1 MDFYEIVVDTK
12 TGPNRHT
19 DAVLYP
25 DFKHRKSRDLICKGG
40 TMFAWWNDDHWD
52 DSPDN
57 LVQAIDASLREAKAL
72 YLKDHPGDHVKVRY
86 MESHS
91 SKVKIDFDKYCEA
104 RVQSDVPFNTKILF
118 SDAKPKREDYS
129 TSHLNYVP
137 KEGSTEAFD
146 TLLGRLYSEEELQKI
161 LWFMGALLS
170 NKMQTIQKFMFLY
183 GGKGT
188 GKGTVIDIFKL
199 MFDGY
204 WSPTSLRELTGGG
217 AFATSVIEEV
227 PLLIDEDCDLSGIKD
242 DTNLLKLVAHESI
255 LVNKKYKTP
264 YSVSFPGLLITASNQ
279 RYRVRNVDSGI
290 TRRAIVVEPST
301 FTFDSKTYFELKN
314 RIKYEIPAIAYKAM
328 AIFKEL
334 GPFYYEEYVD
344 RDMIEA
350 TDYIYG
356 FVSEYQ
362 EQLGDM
368 VTLDRASALFKTYLE
383 DLGFETRGYKRKIK
397 SELQRYY
404 RSFHTQKKVDGVKLS
419 NVFEGF
425 KEELIHNTTKQKAAV
440 DSWIKLG
447 TDAISKLDM
456 TLQSNPAQYA
466 KADGKP
472 EKRWESV
479 TSVLSDLDT
488 SKLHYVM
495 VPKSHIVIDFDIK
508 DDDGNKSLYLNML
521 AASNFP
527 PTYAEVSKSGCGL
540 HLHYIY
546 DGDTAKL
553 SSLYDKDIE
562 IKVFTGRASLRRQLT
577 KFVNL
582 PIAHISVGLP
592 LKEENLKVYKDV
604 KDIVWNEKRMYNA
617 ITRALRREVW
627 PNTTPSMQ
635 LIAKIFEDARKQGT
649 KYDLEELRNDIYA
662 FAMGSTNQKDYCR
675 GLYRKIKFKTIED
688 DDLVPA
694 QRAGKMV
701 VPIEELYFLDIE
713 VVPNYWGVVI
723 KQFNSKTIKKY
734 TNPTPAEVEYI
745 LSLPFI
751 GFNCRN
757 YDNHILQAGLLGFN
771 NAEMYNLSKSL
782 ITGDSHGF
790 AGARELSYAD
800 EYDYIVDKHSLKWWE
815 IEMARVARL
824 KGQPSPVKHDEFEYD
839 FDQPLTEE
847 QWKRCLD
854 YCANDVI
861 GTEELFKHRFDD
873 YQARLMMAELS
884 GLSVNSPGR
893 AHAAAILF
901 GNDPRPQDKL
911 VYTDLSK
918 DFPGYIYDA
927 KTNKS
932 SYMGECPSEG
942 GYVYYEPGIYH
953 NVVVFDIASMH
964 PHSAIAMN
972 YFGPYAQRF
981 KDLVETRICIKHG
994 DFEKARTLFDGKL
1007 APYLENESSAK
1018 QLAAALKI
1026 FINSIYGYTKAKF
1039 DNQFK
1044 QKDNIDNIIAK
1055 RGALFM
1061 INLKNEVQKRG
1072 YKVIHIKTDSIKVS
1086 NPDEEI
1092 TKFIYEY
1099 GKQWGYTFEVEDEYA
1114 IFAIINKSTY
1124 IAKTPDGKWEAKAA
1138 EFAQPYVFK
1147 TLFTGEQIDVN
1158 DYFITKE
1165 VKGKMYIGDRFV
1177 GRIGRVYASLSGDDV
1192 WRVDG
1197 DKRSHVTGTVG
1208 YKWKLEQDYPGVMD
1222 IDRRY
1227 YDGLCEEAIKHLN
1240 EVGPSGE
1247 IVRVTTQ
1254 FKDLVTYY

>member
-1 MDFYEIVVDTK
+1 MDFYEIVMDTK
-12 TGPNRHT
+12 EGPNRHSDVT
-19 DAVLYP
+19 IFP

-40 TMFAWWNDDHWD
+40 TLFAWWNEDHWD

-57 LVQAIDASLREAKAL
+57 LVQAIDKTLRDAKNL
-72 YLKDHPGDHVKVRY
+72 YLKEHPGSIVKVRY

-91 SKVKIDFDKYCEA
+91 SKVKLDFDKYCEA
-104 RVQSDVPFNTKILF
+104 RVQSDIPFNTKILF
-118 SDAKPKREDYS
+118 SDAKPRREDYS

-137 KEGSTEAFD
+137 KEGPTEAFD

-188 GKGTVIDIFKL
+188 GKGTVIDIFKM

-255 LVNKKYKTP
+255 LVNKKYKSP

-301 FTFDSKTYFELKN
+301 YTFDSKTYFELKN
-314 RIKYEIPAIAYKAM
+314 RIKYEVPAIAYKAM

-362 EQLGDM
+362 DKLGD
-368 VTLDRASALFKTYLE
+368 VVSLDRASSLFKEYLE

-404 RSFHTQKKVDGVKLS
+404 RSFYPQKKIDGVKLS

-425 KEELIHNTTKQKAAV
+425 KDELIHSTTKQKAKV
-440 DSWIKLG
+440 DTWLIFSN
-447 TDAISKLDM
+447 DDYSKLD
-456 TLQSNPAQYA
+456 LELDKCPAQYA
-466 KADGKP
+466 KADGTPAKS
-472 EKRWESV
+472 WDNV
-479 TSVLSDLDT
+479 TSALCDIDT
-488 SKLHYVM
+488 GKLHYVR
-495 VPKSHIVIDFDIK
+495 PPQKHIVIDFDLK
-508 DDDGNKSLYLNML
+508 DDSGNKSLYLNMQ
-521 AASNFP
+521 AAANFP
-527 PTYAEVSKSGCGL
+527 PTYAEVSKSGSGL

-546 DGDTAKL
+546 DGDATKL

-562 IKVFTGRASLRRQLT
+562 IKVFRGKASLRRQLT

-635 LIAKIFEDARKQGT
+635 LIAKIFEDARRQGV
-649 KYDLEELRNDIYA
+649 KYDLEELRTDIYA
-662 FAMGSTNQKDYCR
+662 FALASHNQKDYCR
-675 GLYRKIKFKTIED
+675 ELYRKILFKTIED
-688 DDLVPA
+688 VDLVPA
-694 QRAGKMV
+694 QKSGNKV
-701 VPIEELYFLDIE
+701 VPMEELYFLDVE
-713 VVPNYWGVVI
+713 VVPNKWGLCLR
-723 KQFNSKTIKKY
+723 QFNSKVGKKY

-751 GFNCRN
+751 GYNCRA
-757 YDNHILQAGLLGFN
+757 YDNHILHAGLLGYS
-771 NAEMYNLSKSL
+771 NAEVYALSKGIIS
-782 ITGDSHGF
+782 GESHGF
-790 AGARELSYAD
+790 HEAREYSYAD
-800 EYDYIVDKHSLKWWE
+800 LYEYVVEKKSLKKWE
-815 IEMARVARL
+815 IEL
-824 KGQPSPVKHDEFEYD
+824 GIKHDEFEHD
-839 FDQPLTEE
+839 FDQPLTDE
-847 QWKRCLD
+847 QWERCLD
-854 YCANDVI
+854 YCMNDVI
-861 GTEELFKHRFDD
+861 ATEALFKHRYKD

-884 GLSVNSPGR
+884 GLSINSPGR

-901 GNDPRPQDKL
+901 GDDPRPQDKL

-918 DFPGYIYDA
+918 DFPGYIYDK
-927 KTNKS
+927 KTHKS
-932 SYMGECPSEG
+932 TYMGESPSEG
-942 GYVYYEPGIYH
+942 GYVYYEPGVYH

-981 KDLVETRICIKHG
+981 KDLVDIRICIKHG
-994 DFEKARTLFDGKL
+994 DLESAKKLFGGKL
-1007 APYLENESSAK
+1007 APYLEDETSTK

-1026 FINSIYGYTKAKF
+1026 FINSIYGYTAAKF
-1039 DNQFK
+1039 DNPFK
-1044 QKDNIDNIIAK
+1044 QKDNVDNIIAK

-1061 INLKNEVQKRG
+1061 INLKHEVQKRG
-1072 YKVIHIKTDSIKVS
+1072 YKVIHIKTDSIKIS

-1092 TKFIYEY
+1092 TKFIYDY
-1099 GKQWGYTFEVEDEYA
+1099 GKQWGYTFEVEDRYA
-1114 IFAIINKSTY
+1114 IFAIINKATY
-1124 IAKTPDGKWEAKAA
+1124 IAKTPEGEWEAKAA
-1138 EFAQPYVFK
+1138 EFANPYVFK
-1147 TLFTGEQIDVN
+1147 KLFTGEQIEAE

-1165 VKGKMYIGDRFV
+1165 VKGKMYVGDKFV
-1177 GRIGRVYASLSGDDV
+1177 GRIGRVYASVSGDDV

-1197 DKRSHVTGTVG
+1197 EKRSHVTGTVG
-1208 YKWKLEQDYPGVMD
+1208 YKWKLEQDFPGVMD
-1222 IDRRY
+1222 VDRSY
-1227 YDGLCEEAIKHLN
+1227 YDELCEAAIKHIN

-1247 IVRVTTQ
+1247 IVQVTDQ
-1254 FKDLVTYY
+1254 FKDLITYY

>member
-1 MDFYEIVVDTK
+1 MDFYEIVVESK
-12 TGPNRHT
+12 AGSNRHS
-19 DAVLYP
+19 DAVMYP

-40 TMFAWWNDDHWD
+40 AMFAFWDGEKWD
-52 DSPDN
+52 DSQDD
-57 LVQAIDASLREAKAL
+57 LVQAIDHELREAKDL
-72 YLKDHPGDHVKVRY
+72 YLKDHPGAIVKVRY

-91 SKVKIDFDKYCEA
+91 SKVKMDFDKYCES
-104 RVQSDVPFNTKILF
+104 RVQSDIAFNTKILF
-118 SDAKPKREDYS
+118 SDAKPKRDDYS
-129 TSHLNYVP
+129 TSHLSYIP

-146 TLLGRLYSEEELQKI
+146 TLLGRLYSDEELQKI

-217 AFATSVIEEV
+217 AFATSVIDEV
-227 PLLIDEDCDLSGIKD
+227 PLLIDEDCDLSNIKD

-279 RYRVRNVDSGI
+279 RYKVRNVDSGI

-301 FTFDSKTYFELKN
+301 YTFDSKTYFELKN
-314 RIKYEIPAIAYKAM
+314 RIKYEVPAIAHKAM
-328 AIFKEL
+328 TIFRDL

-356 FVSEYQ
+356 FVSEYH
-362 EQLGDM
+362 EQLGDT
-368 VTLDRASALFKTYLE
+368 VTLDRASALFKQYLD

-404 RSFHTQKKVDGVKLS
+404 RRFYQQKKVDGVKLS

-425 KEELIHNTTKQKAAV
+425 KDELVHNTTAQKAKV
-440 DSWIKLG
+440 DTWLVFSNEG
-447 TDAISKLDM
+447 QSKLDIS
-456 TLQSNPAQYA
+456 LAKRPAQYA
-466 KADGKP
+466 KEDGTP
-472 EKRWESV
+472 QNRWAFV
-479 TSVLSDLDT
+479 TTALSDIDT
-488 SKLHYVM
+488 TKLHYVR
-495 VPKSHIVIDFDIK
+495 VPEKHIVIDFDLK
-508 DDDGNKSLYLNML
+508 DENGNKSLYLNQQ

-527 PTYAEVSKSGCGL
+527 PTYAEVSKSGNGL

-546 DGDTAKL
+546 DGDVTQL

-562 IKVFTGRASLRRQLT
+562 IKVFTGKSSLRRKLLN
-577 KFVNL
+577 FVNL

-592 LKEENLKVYKDV
+592 LKEENKKVYKDS

-617 ITRALRREVW
+617 VMRALRKEVW

-635 LIAKIFEDARKQGT
+635 LIAKIFEDAKKQGT
-649 KYDLEELRNDIYA
+649 KYDLEELRTDVYA
-662 FAMGSTNQKDYCR
+662 FALGSTNQRPYCVD
-675 GLYRKIKFKTIED
+675 LYRKIIFKTIED
-688 DDLVPA
+688 EDLVEIQQKSSGP
-694 QRAGKMV
+694 
-701 VPIEELYFLDIE
+701 VPINDLYIFDVE
-713 VVPNYWGVVI
+713 VVPNKWGLCI
-723 KQFNSKTIKKY
+723 KQFNAKTGKKY
-734 TNPTPAEVEYI
+734 TNPTPAEIEHI
-745 LSLPFI
+745 LSLPLI
-751 GFNCRN
+751 GFNCRA
-757 YDNHILQAGLLGFN
+757 YDNHIMHGGLLGYN
-771 NAEMYNLSKSL
+771 NAEQYSLSKS
-782 ITGDSHGF
+782 IISGESHGF
-790 AGARELSYAD
+790 SEAREYSYAD
-800 EYDYIVDKHSLKWWE
+800 LYEYIVDKKSLKKWE
-815 IEMARVARL
+815 IEL
-824 KGQPSPVKHDEFEYD
+824 GINHDEFEYD
-839 FDQPLTEE
+839 FDQPLTDE
-847 QWKRCLD
+847 QWERCLD
-854 YCANDVI
+854 YCMNDVI
-861 GTEELFKHRFDD
+861 ATEELFKKRYED

-953 NVVVFDIASMH
+953 NVVVFDVASMH

-981 KDLVETRICIKHG
+981 KDLVDTRICIKHG

-1039 DNQFK
+1039 DNPFK
-1044 QKDNIDNIIAK
+1044 HKDNIDNIIAK

-1092 TKFIYEY
+1092 TKFIYDY

-1147 TLFTGEQIDVN
+1147 KLFTGEQINVN

-1165 VKGKMYIGDRFV
+1165 VKGKMYIGDKFV

-1247 IVRVTTQ
+1247 IVRVTNQ
-1254 FKDLVTYY
+1254 FQDLVTYY